1 MSHKVEPERLNHNAT
16 AGISIAAFV
25 VVVAV
30 SLAYYQF
37 VYVLEASTKPIFPDS
52 LLAPKEM
59 TRVTIIEGAVL

>member
-37 VYVLEASTKPIFPDS
+37 VYVPEANTKPTFSDS
-52 LLAPKEM
+52 SNAISMRCRALFCL
-59 TRVTIIEGAVL
+59 